1 MSTLNEVKALLD
13 VDGDALD
20 AKLNV
25 IITNTERRLLT
36 KLDGEI
42 EIPAALGY
50 IVTEVSVA
58 RFNRI
63 GSEGATSHSVEGESL
78 SWGADDFA
86 PYEGEIKEW
95 LSAREES
102 GKGTVRFL

>member
-1 MSTLNEVKALLD
+1 MNTLNEVKALLD
-13 VDGDALD
+13 VEGDALD
-20 AKLNV
+20 AKLGV
-25 IITNTERRLLT
+25 IIANTEMRLLA

-63 GSEGATSHSVEGESL
+63 GSEGAASHSVEGESFT
-78 SWGADDFA
+78 WGADDFA
-86 PYEGEIKEW
+86 PYEDEIKEW
-95 LSAREES
+95 LSARDES